1 MSDNHDIDSILNEL
15 KEKVL
20 KINYQLLKYI
30 KKHMDQFKEVP
41 IIKLS

>member
-30 KKHMDQFKEVP
+30 KKHMD
-41 IIKLS
+41 